1 MAKAFYFDMTS
12 CIGCKACQIACKD
25 KLEVEMSPGVF
36 YRKVSSFETGAYP
49 MPGRFNYSASCNHCE
64 NPACVAVCPTGAM
77 YKAED
82 GTVQHDDSI
91 CDGCKMCAM
100 ACPYKVPQ
108 YVASINKVHK
118 CDACRDLTAKGK
130 NPACVDA
137 CVMRCLDFGEKEDLI
152 AKYGPDLVCDLAIL
166 PSSEITNP
174 NVLIKA
180 KENALEGEPKEMLV

>member
-12 CIGCKACQIACKD
+12 CIGCKTCQIACKD
-25 KLEVEMSPGVF
+25 KLETEYNQGIF
-36 YRKVSSFETGAYP
+36 YRKVTSWETGAYP
-49 MPGRFNYSASCNHCE
+49 TPGRFSYSGSCNHCE
-64 NPACVAVCPTGAM
+64 NPACTRVCPTGAM

-91 CDGCKMCAM
+91 CDGCQMCVL

-108 YVASINKVHK
+108 YVAALNVVHK

-137 CVMRCLDFGEKEDLI
+137 CVMRCLDFGEKDDLI

-166 PSSEITNP
+166 PSSEMTSP

-180 KENALEGEPKEMLV
+180 KENALDGEPKEMLV